1 MASTPSGT
9 VQQYNLSG
17 SEYLYTDTGSYGT
30 VSSRVLT
37 VYDYLGNVV
46 NTYNMGSAVTQIVTL
61 SSDGW
66 YQFVCVVADNV
77 SGSPWTATVY
87 WLAGGYFIA
96 AYLNQYSLNGCYNN
110 TQTTNTNLTI
120 ANNAYLA
127 ALRSNLGATGYNS
140 SEAIAAQNC
149 IIAAN
154 YFVNL
159 SPVVQYQ

>member
-17 SEYLYTDTGSYGT
+17 SQLLYTDTGSYGT

-37 VYDYLGNVV
+37 VSDYLGNVV
-46 NTYNMGSAVTQIVTL
+46 GVYTMGASVTQIVPI

-66 YQFVCVVADNV
+66 YQFVCVVNDNV

-96 AYLNQYSLNGCYNN
+96 AYLNQYTVNGCYNN
-110 TQTTNTNLTI
+110 TQTTNTNLTV

-127 ALRSNLGATGYNS
+127 ALRFNLGSTGAASAN
-140 SEAIAAQNC
+140 AIAAQNC

-154 YFVNL
+154 YYVNL